1 MSKRKKRLRIIQV
14 TFILVGLILIF
25 FTYLNND
32 NNLSK
37 NIISIEE
44 QEKIQEQ
51 LNKNDQKK
59 DVFYNIKYSGI
70 DLNSNR
76 YVLIAKEASND
87 ETNKLLVNLKSV
99 EAFFYFKDDTILNI
113 KSDEGIYNNKSL
125 DMKFSNNVV
134 ANYQESQLFAQKAF
148 YSNTDGFLT
157 ISDDVKVIDA
167 RGTIVADKL
176 LFDIKKKTLDI
187 ESFNDNKINAN
198 IISK

>member
-25 FTYLNND
+25 FTYLKND
-32 NNLSK
+32 NNLNK

-76 YVLIAKEASND
+76 YVLSAKEASND

-99 EAFFYFKDDTILNI
+99 EAIFYFKDDTILNI
-113 KSDEGIYNNKSL
+113 KSDEGVYNNKSL
-125 DMKFSNNVV
+125 DMKFSNNVI

-148 YSNTDGFLT
+148 YSNTEGFLT
-157 ISDDVKVIDA
+157 ISDNVKVIDA

>member
-32 NNLSK
+32 NNLNK

-157 ISDDVKVIDA
+157 ISEDVKVIDA

>member
-1 MSKRKKRLRIIQV
+1 MTKRKKRLRIIQA
-14 TFILVGLILIF
+14 TFIVVGLILIF

-32 NNLSK
+32 KDIAK
-37 NIISIEE
+37 NIISVEE
-44 QEKIQEQ
+44 QEKIQEK
-51 LNKNDQKK
+51 LGKNDQSK

-76 YVLIAKEASND
+76 YVLSAKEASND

-99 EAFFYFKDDTILNI
+99 EAFFYFKDDTVLNI
-113 KSDEGIYNNKSL
+113 RSDDGIYNNKSL

-134 ANYQESQLFAQKAF
+134 ANYQESQLYAQKAF
-148 YSNTDGFLT
+148 YSNTDGFLS
-157 ISDDVKVIDA
+157 ISKDVKVIDA

-198 IISK
+198 IISE

>member
-32 NNLSK
+32 NNLNK

-76 YVLIAKEASND
+76 YVLSAKEASND

>member
-157 ISDDVKVIDA
+157 ISEDVKVIDA